1 MKIILNRL
9 LIKSLFF
16 LNMTLL
22 AILLIIN
29 TNSLPLKLSIIIIA
43 CLIYLIWAYLYHHLD
58 KTLNS
63 VVILEYVL
71 LAMLVI
77 ILLTGFIT

>member
-16 LNMTLL
+16 LNLTLL

-29 TNSLPLKLSIIIIA
+29 ANSLHLKLSIIIIA

-58 KTLNS
+58 KTLS
-63 VVILEYVL
+63 SGVILEYVL

-77 ILLTGFIT
+77 ILLTGFII